1 MFRLKINIYSDGDFS
16 CDFGRED
23 IIDGKFTF
31 YFNDNK
37 KATETFLEIYKN
49 MCKTIETEKEYLQ
62 DTVDFIKASKEYVRE
77 MANHFNTFEFFF
89 ELGNQEIE
97 CSLIELTKED
107 FEDGFKIEE
116 LPVKFSS
123 FRDGNYLLYKIREK
137 LSLNA

>member
-62 DTVDFIKASKEYVRE
+62 DTVDFIKASEEYVRE

-97 CSLIELTKED
+97 CSLIEVIKED
-107 FEDGFKIEE
+107 NKDGFKLED

-137 LSLNA
+137 LYSNA